1 MNNNNSNN
9 SNSNNKNNLFLAPMA
24 GISDCAFRKICQEQ
38 GAGLTFTE
46 MISVNALARRN
57 KATIKL
63 LQFFPDENVGVQ
75 LFGYDPELFV
85 KAIHVLKEFEKG
97 NNFKFK
103 VIDLNFGCPASKII
117 KQGSGSAL
125 LQRPNKLKKIVEAV
139 VQVAERPV
147 YCKIRTG
154 IDSKK
159 INAVEI
165 AKICQSAGASLITV
179 HGRTQK
185 QGYTGKADWS
195 IIKEVKE
202 SLDIPVCANG
212 DIKDYDSY
220 LKCKN
225 ETNADFFM
233 IGRASLGNPFVFKEI
248 INEKPLT
255 ISKTMKLDSLID
267 YIDLAKNIDIN
278 FNQIKVHTQCFT
290 KGLPNSS
297 YIRNKI
303 SKIKGLNGLLKL
315 IKEIELMD

>member
-1 MNNNNSNN
+1 MNE
-9 SNSNNKNNLFLAPMA
+9 KNNLFLAPMA
-24 GISDCAFRKICQEQ
+24 GISDASFRKLCQEQ

-46 MISVNALARRN
+46 MISVNALARKN
-57 KATIKL
+57 KATLKL

-75 LFGYDPELFV
+75 LFGYDPKIFI
-85 KAIHVLKEFEKG
+85 KAISVLKEFEKE

-125 LQRPNKLKKIVEAV
+125 LERPNKIKQIVEEV
-139 VQVAERPV
+139 VKVAERPV

-165 AKICQSAGASLITV
+165 AKICQNVGADLITV

-195 IIKEVKE
+195 IIKEVKNSVE
-202 SLDIPVCANG
+202 IPVCANG

-220 LKCKN
+220 LNCKK

-233 IGRASLGNPFVFKEI
+233 IGRASLGNSFVFKEI
-248 INEKPLT
+248 IDEKPLNV
-255 ISKTMKLDSLID
+255 SKRMKLDVLID
-267 YIDLAKNIDIN
+267 YIDLAKKVDIN
-278 FNQIKVHTQCFT
+278 FNQIKTHAQSFI
-290 KGLPNSS
+290 KGIPNSAF
-297 YIRNKI
+297 IRNKI
-303 SKIKGLNGLLKL
+303 SKIKGMNGLLKL
-315 IKEIELMD
+315 IKELELMN